1 MPVRPLTTGLPH
13 ASVTEQSDQNSEIIK
28 RTQELDE
35 LKAQEQ
41 SLQSELSAIEKRQLD
56 RRQTVENIENQIMLM
71 EADAMDGYNRHNN
84 HTELQVFIFV

>member
-1 MPVRPLTTGLPH
+1 MRPLTIGLPP

-41 SLQSELSAIEKRQLD
+41 ALQGELSAIEKRQRD
-56 RRQTVENIENQIMLM
+56 RRQTAENIKNQITLM